1 MQKTASGLTP
11 KIKNAMDP
19 VVGQLLSPRYE
30 AGPVAL
36 SYVISFFGSLLAL
49 LCADKK
55 VRRDGTLDL
64 SMLACGAVALG
75 GIGIWS
81 MHFIGM
87 GAYRLPVAVAY
98 DVPLTALSLVAA
110 IVLSGIALYL
120 AGGKRFSRGGWLA
133 GSLVAGIGVCVMH
146 YIGMFAMNMRAS
158 MEFDLVMVA
167 ASVAIAIGA
176 AAAALWLA
184 FNLTELAH
192 QFIAAAVMG
201 GAVCAMH
208 YTGMMAATMVCTSAP
223 EASAYLV
230 GDGNLGLAVFNMAS
244 VALIFIFSR
253 IEIDDWLDNVRAKA
267 RIDALRAASAYPA
280 PTGRSRL

>member
-1 MQKTASGLTP
+1 
-11 KIKNAMDP
+11 MDP
-19 VVGQLLSPRYE
+19 FVGQLLSPHYE
-30 AGPVAL
+30 AGPIAL

-49 LCADKK
+49 LCADKM

-87 GAYRLPVAVAY
+87 VAYRLPVPIAH
-98 DVPLTALSLVAA
+98 DVPLTAVSLIAA
-110 IVLSGIALYL
+110 VVLSGAALYL
-120 AGGKRFSRGGWLA
+120 AGGKRFTRGGWLA

-158 MEFDLVMVA
+158 MSFDPVIVA

-192 QFIAAAVMG
+192 QFVAAAVMG

-208 YTGMMAATMVCTSAP
+208 YTGMVAATMVCTSSP
-223 EASAYLV
+223 GASSFLV
-230 GDGNLGLAVFNMAS
+230 GDGNLGLAVFNTAS

-267 RIDALRAASAYPA
+267 RIGALPSASAHSGPPA
-280 PTGRSRL
+280 GPRP

>member
-1 MQKTASGLTP
+1 
-11 KIKNAMDP
+11 MDP
-19 VVGQLLSPRYE
+19 VVGQLLSPNYE
-30 AGPVAL
+30 AGPIAL
-36 SYVISFFGSLLAL
+36 SYVISFFGSLVAL
-49 LCADKK
+49 LCTDKM

-87 GAYRLPVAVAY
+87 VAYRLPVAVAY

-110 IVLSGIALYL
+110 IVISGIALYL
-120 AGGKRFSRGGWLA
+120 AGGKRFTRGGWLA

-158 MEFDLVMVA
+158 MEFDLAIVA

-208 YTGMMAATMVCTSAP
+208 YTGMMAATMVCTSAAEP
-223 EASAYLV
+223 SSYLV
-230 GDGNLGLAVFNMAS
+230 RDGNLGLAVFNTAS

-253 IEIDDWLDNVRAKA
+253 IEIDDWLDNVRARG
-267 RIDALRAASAYPA
+267 RIGALPPASAHSA
-280 PTGRSRL
+280 PPDRPGP

>member
-1 MQKTASGLTP
+1 
-11 KIKNAMDP
+11 MDP
-19 VVGQLLSPRYE
+19 IVGQLLSPRYDL
-30 AGPVAL
+30 GTVAL

-49 LCADKK
+49 LCAHKM
-55 VRRDGTLDL
+55 VRKDGTLDL
-64 SMLACGAVALG
+64 LMLAGGAVALG

-87 GAYRLPVAVAY
+87 VAYRLPVAIAY

-110 IVLSGIALYL
+110 ILISGIALYL
-120 AGGKRFSRGGWLA
+120 AGGKRFTRGGWLA
-133 GSLVAGIGVCVMH
+133 GSLLAGIGVCVMH

-158 MEFDLVMVA
+158 MSFDLVVVA

-201 GAVCAMH
+201 VAVCAMH
-208 YTGMMAATMVCTSAP
+208 YTGMTAATMVCTSAAP
-223 EASAYLV
+223 AASYLV
-230 GDGNLGLAVFNMAS
+230 GDGNIGLAVFNTAS

-253 IEIDDWLDNVRAKA
+253 IEIDDWLDNIRAQ
-267 RIDALRAASAYPA
+267 
-280 PTGRSRL
+280 GRTKLP

>member
-1 MQKTASGLTP
+1 
-11 KIKNAMDP
+11 MDP
-19 VVGQLLSPRYE
+19 IVGQLLSARYD
-30 AGPVAL
+30 AGAVAL

-49 LCADKK
+49 LSAHKL
-55 VRRDGTLDL
+55 VRRDGTLDV

-87 GAYRLPVAVAY
+87 VAYRLPVPVAY
-98 DVPLTALSLVAA
+98 DVPLTVLSLVAA
-110 IVLSGIALYL
+110 IGISAIALYL
-120 AGGKRFSRGGWLA
+120 AGGRRFTRGGWLA
-133 GSLVAGIGVCVMH
+133 GSLIAGVGVCVMH

-158 MEFDLVMVA
+158 LAFDPLIVA

-201 GAVCAMH
+201 LAVCAMH
-208 YTGMMAATMVCTSAP
+208 YTGMGAATLVCTSAAP
-223 EASAYLV
+223 RAAYLV
-230 GDGNLGLAVFNMAS
+230 GDGNMGLAVFNIAS

-253 IEIDDWLDNVRAKA
+253 IELDDWLDNLMAKG
-267 RIDALRAASAYPA
+267 RSAAQPGQGTRPA
-280 PTGRSRL
+280 PLGPPRS

>member
-1 MQKTASGLTP
+1 
-11 KIKNAMDP
+11 MDP
-19 VVGQLLSPRYE
+19 IVGQLLSPRYDL
-30 AGPVAL
+30 GTVAL

-49 LCADKK
+49 LCAHKM
-55 VRRDGTLDL
+55 VRKDGTLDL
-64 SMLACGAVALG
+64 PMLGGGAVALG

-87 GAYRLPVAVAY
+87 VAYRLPVAIAY

-110 IVLSGIALYL
+110 IVISGIALYL
-120 AGGKRFSRGGWLA
+120 AGGKRFTRGGWLA

-158 MEFDLVMVA
+158 MSFDLVVVA
-167 ASVAIAIGA
+167 GSVAIAIGA
-176 AAAALWLA
+176 AATALWLA

-201 GAVCAMH
+201 VAVCAMH
-208 YTGMMAATMVCTSAP
+208 YTGMTAATMVCTSAAP
-223 EASAYLV
+223 AAAYLV
-230 GDGNLGLAVFNMAS
+230 GDGNIGLAVFNTAS

-253 IEIDDWLDNVRAKA
+253 IEIDDWLDNIRAQ
-267 RIDALRAASAYPA
+267 
-280 PTGRSRL
+280 GRGNLP